1 MSATIDTLRDS
12 ITLVL
17 EDCVC
22 QANKANDETL
32 DQISK
37 EALNIVKEN
46 APARENGG
54 IYKKGLKRKKTKD
67 ERDDLQYTLYAS
79 GMESSLSLNIVKEN
93 APARENGGIYKKGLK
108 RKKTK
113 DERDDLQYTL
123 YASGMESSLS
133 HLLENG
139 HLTRNGETTVPGKP
153 HFAKG
158 QE

>member
-1 MSATIDTLRDS
+1 MRATIDTLGDS

-17 EDCVC
+17 EDCVR

-32 DQISK
+32 NQISK
-37 EALNIVKEN
+37 EALNVVKEN

-67 ERDDLQYTLYAS
+67 ERDELQYTLYAS
-79 GMESSLSLNIVKEN
+79 GK
-93 APARENGGIYKKGLK
+93 
-108 RKKTK
+108 
-113 DERDDLQYTL
+113 
-123 YASGMESSLS
+123 ESSLS

-139 HLTRNGETTVPGKP
+139 HLTRNGESTVPGKP

-158 QE
+158 QEYAAKEIEAVFIKNYRKESE

>member
-1 MSATIDTLRDS
+1 MRATIDTLGDS

-17 EDCVC
+17 EDCVR
-22 QANKANDETL
+22 QANKSNDETL

-37 EALNIVKEN
+37 EALNVVKEN

-79 GMESSLSLNIVKEN
+79 GK
-93 APARENGGIYKKGLK
+93 
-108 RKKTK
+108 
-113 DERDDLQYTL
+113 
-123 YASGMESSLS
+123 ESSLS

-139 HLTRNGETTVPGKP
+139 HLTRNGETTVSGKP
-153 HFAKG
+153 HFVKG
-158 QE
+158 QEYAAKEIEAAFIKNYRKESE

>member
-1 MSATIDTLRDS
+1 MKATIDTLGDS
-12 ITLVL
+12 IALVL
-17 EDCVC
+17 EDCVR

-37 EALNIVKEN
+37 EALKVVKEN

-67 ERDDLQYTLYAS
+67 ERDELQYTLYAS
-79 GMESSLSLNIVKEN
+79 GK
-93 APARENGGIYKKGLK
+93 
-108 RKKTK
+108 
-113 DERDDLQYTL
+113 
-123 YASGMESSLS
+123 ESSLS

-139 HLTRNGETTVPGKP
+139 HLTRNGETTVSGKP

-158 QE
+158 QEYAAKEIEAVFIKNYRKESE

>member
-1 MSATIDTLRDS
+1 MKATIDTLGDS
-12 ITLVL
+12 IALVL
-17 EDCVC
+17 EDCVR

-37 EALNIVKEN
+37 EALKVVKEN

-79 GMESSLSLNIVKEN
+79 GK
-93 APARENGGIYKKGLK
+93 
-108 RKKTK
+108 
-113 DERDDLQYTL
+113 
-123 YASGMESSLS
+123 ESSLS
-133 HLLENG
+133 HLVENG
-139 HLTRNGETTVPGKP
+139 HLTRNGESTVPGKP

-158 QE
+158 QEYAAKEIEAVFIKNYRKESE

>member
-79 GMESSLSLNIVKEN
+79 GMESSLS
-93 APARENGGIYKKGLK
+93 
-108 RKKTK
+108 
-113 DERDDLQYTL
+113 
-123 YASGMESSLS
+123 

-158 QE
+158 QEYAAKEIEAAFIKNYRKESE

>member
-1 MSATIDTLRDS
+1 MKATIDTLGDS
-12 ITLVL
+12 IALVL
-17 EDCVC
+17 EDRVR

-37 EALNIVKEN
+37 EALKVVKEN

-79 GMESSLSLNIVKEN
+79 GK
-93 APARENGGIYKKGLK
+93 
-108 RKKTK
+108 
-113 DERDDLQYTL
+113 
-123 YASGMESSLS
+123 ESSLS
-133 HLLENG
+133 HLVENG
-139 HLTRNGETTVPGKP
+139 HLTRNGESTVPGKP

-158 QE
+158 QEYAAKEIEAVFIKNYRKESE